1 MSDYLAIVDAGNG
14 MTNAI
19 LRKTNGKSYKTHHF
33 PSVRARATGD
43 SLGLG
48 EQFEMSVQYADWLG
62 HRYIWGDEV
71 TRITQRHLET
81 HRGVDRYGN
90 EFHQFL
96 TAVGLAELGLKK
108 GEVALTLFA
117 PPGIYESAKD
127 NIKEGFLERDGM
139 AKLRLKDDKKPREW
153 KYTAVNVF
161 PEGLGA
167 IACFAFDDNGN
178 MVEND
183 ILDGSVALV
192 DLGLFTTDVVIT
204 IDGMFNPEN
213 LDRSTYRNAGVDEYI
228 RKPVLRALHNID
240 EDFSVLT
247 EEHVDLAIRKGL
259 ASGDYTLKVAGKE
272 ADIENVVNENRR
284 RYAEWLANRIFE
296 TDYQGF
302 RGSKLMLV
310 GGGSLFVREYLQEW
324 YGDKIIDPQQL
335 PHTKN
340 IHPAYFNAMGGMR
353 LAVAQLKQSS

>member
-1 MSDYLAIVDAGNG
+1 MSDYLATVDAGNG

-19 LRKTNGKSYKTHHF
+19 LRKTNGKSNKMHHF

-43 SLGLG
+43 TLGLG
-48 EQFEMSVQYADWLG
+48 DQFEMSIQYTDWLG
-62 HRYIWGDEV
+62 YRYIWGDAV
-71 TRITQRHLET
+71 TSITQRHLET

-108 GEVALTLFA
+108 GTVALTLFA
-117 PPGIYESAKD
+117 PPGVYESAKD
-127 NIKEGFLERDGM
+127 NIKEGFLDGDGIT
-139 AKLRLKDDKKPREW
+139 KIRLKDDAKTREW
-153 KYTAVNVF
+153 QYTTVNIF

-167 IACFAFDDNGN
+167 IACFAFDDKGN

-192 DLGLFTTDVVIT
+192 DLGLFTADVVIT

-213 LDRSTYRNAGVDEYI
+213 LDRATYRNAGVDEYI
-228 RKPVLRALHNID
+228 RKPVLRALHGLD
-240 EDFSVLT
+240 EDFTVLT
-247 EEHVDLAIRKGL
+247 EEHVDLAMRKGL
-259 ASGDYTLKVAGKE
+259 ESSNYTIRVAGKE
-272 ADIENVVNENRR
+272 ANIQEVVTENRR

-310 GGGSLFVREYLQEW
+310 GGGSLFVRDYLQEW

-335 PHTKN
+335 PHTKD
-340 IHPAYFNAMGGMR
+340 IHPAYFNAVGGMR
-353 LAVAQLKQSS
+353 LAVAQAKQQS